1 MYKIEKTLVLL
12 NAFNILFESDEVLTV
27 EDIEQHR
34 KEKKKELIESNTIN
48 VAKDT
53 DVTVLFKYTKLS

>member
-48 VAKDT
+48 VAKDA